1 MGRKINIKKRETHE
15 KTLEIERGDEGEV
28 RAVGRIVYTDNQEGW
43 NTRCPSIG
51 SAYPDDAALR
61 LKKISMEGM
70 EGDMV
75 RVTLYYEL
83 PRETSFEFGG
93 GEEVEYSMDYSC
105 SEQPLLTHPNFQDI
119 DGEEKD
125 ALMAMASGASP
136 KDTFGKEDKVIEDV
150 VKSEA
155 GKKAMEKMRKGQ
167 VSFLCPGG
175 VFSVTSTV
183 QALSMA
189 GVGKKGAP
197 GSGAP
202 AVSGKYDWIKEGVSG
217 RRTGTGNWRQTVS
230 WRLSGPDG
238 WESDLY

>member
-167 VSFLCPGG
+167 VSFCVP
-175 VFSVTSTV
+175 
-183 QALSMA
+183 
-189 GVGKKGAP
+189 
-197 GSGAP
+197 
-202 AVSGKYDWIKEGVSG
+202 EGFFPSLLPF
-217 RRTGTGNWRQTVS
+217 RR
-230 WRLSGPDG
+230 
-238 WESDLY
+238 

>member
-1 MGRKINIKKRETHE
+1 M
-15 KTLEIERGDEGEV
+15 
-28 RAVGRIVYTDNQEGW
+28 GRIVYTDNQEGW

-189 GVGKKGAP
+189 GVGKKGLRAAARP
-197 GSGAP
+197 
-202 AVSGKYDWIKEGVSG
+202 
-217 RRTGTGNWRQTVS
+217 R
-230 WRLSGPDG
+230 
-238 WESDLY
+238 

>member
-105 SEQPLLTHPNFQDI
+105 SEQPLLTHPDFQDI
-119 DGEEKD
+119 DGEEK
-125 ALMAMASGASP
+125 
-136 KDTFGKEDKVIEDV
+136 
-150 VKSEA
+150 
-155 GKKAMEKMRKGQ
+155 MR
-167 VSFLCPGG
+167 
-175 VFSVTSTV
+175 
-183 QALSMA
+183 
-189 GVGKKGAP
+189 
-197 GSGAP
+197 
-202 AVSGKYDWIKEGVSG
+202 
-217 RRTGTGNWRQTVS
+217 
-230 WRLSGPDG
+230 
-238 WESDLY
+238 

>member
-175 VFSVTSTV
+175 V
-183 QALSMA
+183 
-189 GVGKKGAP
+189 GKKGAP

-238 WESDLY
+238 WDSDLY

>member
-28 RAVGRIVYTDNQEGW
+28 RAVGRIVYTDNQKGW
-43 NTRCPSIG
+43 VSRCPVIG
-51 SAYPDDAALR
+51 SAYPDDASLK

-83 PRETSFEFGG
+83 PRQASFGFGG
-93 GEEVEYSMDYSC
+93 AEEEEYSMDYSC
-105 SEQPLLTHPNFQDI
+105 SEQPLLTHPAFKDI

-125 ALMAMASGASP
+125 ALMAVAGGASP
-136 KDTFGKEDKVIEDV
+136 KDTFGKEEKVIEEV

-155 GKKAMEKMRKGQ
+155 GMKAMEKMRKGQ
-167 VSFLCPGG
+167 ISYLCPGG

-183 QALSMA
+183 TGLSLS

-197 GSGAP
+197 GNGAP
-202 AVSGKYDWIKEGVSG
+202 AVSGKYNWIKEGVSG
-217 RRTGTGNWRQTVS
+217 RKTGGGYWRQTVS

-238 WESDLY
+238 WDSDLY

>member
-125 ALMAMASGASP
+125 ALM
-136 KDTFGKEDKVIEDV
+136 
-150 VKSEA
+150 
-155 GKKAMEKMRKGQ
+155 RKI
-167 VSFLCPGG
+167 
-175 VFSVTSTV
+175 SV
-183 QALSMA
+183 
-189 GVGKKGAP
+189 
-197 GSGAP
+197 P
-202 AVSGKYDWIKEGVSG
+202 AVSSSA
-217 RRTGTGNWRQTVS
+217 RRMKNFWTTGTSSNCKVFLTS
-230 WRLSGPDG
+230 SNYLTIK
-238 WESDLY
+238 